1 MGTFLFAYGGAMA
14 FFVPGRIGESYF
26 QKERLLLGVLP
37 LFLAVAVLSIAGWFF
52 FGSTNSLKS
61 SRQHS
66 LSTVIAYCFV
76 GSIGMIFLY
85 TVVGALIYQR

>member
-1 MGTFLFAYGGAMA
+1 MSTAKYNWRMLLAGVGTFLVGTFLFAYGGAMA

-52 FGSTNSLKS
+52 FG
-61 SRQHS
+61 QP
-66 LSTVIAYCFV
+66 IP
-76 GSIGMIFLY
+76 
-85 TVVGALIYQR
+85 